1 MAQKSK
7 VLVCDRPFKCPV
19 CRRDF
24 VIGDEILLLLPQR
37 TRYCSDCG
45 KVAIARLDAGA
56 SGGTVTPPRDAFGG
70 HAQGGPVTTTAIPQT
85 DHANCVSRATLDKV
99 IDQIDK
105 LQAQVNDLDSRL
117 SLLE

>member
-37 TRYCSDCG
+37 TRYCNDCG
-45 KVAIARLDAGA
+45 KTAIARIDAGA
-56 SGGTVTPPRDAFGG
+56 TGGTVTPPRDAFGG
-70 HAQGGPVTTTAIPQT
+70 TASGGPVTTTKLVEGDYVERAIY
-85 DHANCVSRATLDKV
+85 AKLVDKV
-99 IDQIDK
+99 VSLECKID
-105 LQAQVNDLDSRL
+105 DLETRL